1 MKRNSK
7 VFFRPQVELI
17 LILNPF
23 IKKLAE
29 KLSALARIK
38 KALSHPRSENIA
50 VMYQW
55 KKYNLI
61 LISNFIP
68 ERLRP
73 SVTLKKFI

>member
-7 VFFRPQVELI
+7 VFFRQQVELI

-50 VMYQW
+50 V
-55 KKYNLI
+55 KFSK
-61 LISNFIP
+61 ISIQV
-68 ERLRP
+68 
-73 SVTLKKFI
+73 VTSGKNITLSLYRTLYRKD